1 MELLP
6 GGILPNYARGA
17 SKKSP
22 LGVVGVGMSPNH
34 ATYMYISTHLKQFPH
49 KKNIKILYQK
59 HLKKWLKYVLRN
71 LSILLRVISVT
82 NNCGKTSAIPGL
94 NDFFR
99 DEHLVTGS
107 DPGWGKIFGR
117 STVAGRKR

>member
-1 MELLP
+1 MVE
-6 GGILPNYARGA
+6 IC
-17 SKKSP
+17 
-22 LGVVGVGMSPNH
+22 
-34 ATYMYISTHLKQFPH
+34 
-49 KKNIKILYQK
+49 
-59 HLKKWLKYVLRN
+59 LKKLVYP
-71 LSILLRVISVT
+71 LRVISVT

-99 DEHLVTGS
+99 DEHLATGS